1 MEVVS
6 LRTRV
11 QKWGRSLAVRIP
23 KSFAEEVGLQT
34 DSSVEL
40 SLRDGKLVITS
51 AARRK
56 PSLKRLL
63 AKVTKANLHR
73 EAVGGP
79 AAGRE
84 T

>member
-6 LRTRV
+6 LQARV
-11 QKWGRSLAVRIP
+11 QKLGRSLAVRIP
-23 KSFAEEVGLQT
+23 KSFAAKMGVEA
-34 DSSVEL
+34 DSAVEL
-40 SLRDGKLVITS
+40 SLKEGKLFIAS

-56 PSLKRLL
+56 PSLKTLL
-63 AKVTKANLHR
+63 AKVTKANLPG